1 MLSTAIL
8 RSAPTATM
16 VITTC
21 IGTKNPGQLLII
33 LGDIKENFFQGG
45 RLVETNGRV
54 SLGEAVHET
63 IEILVGN
70 RGHPLD
76 PIVPVIDH
84 TPVIIDIPGK

>member
-33 LGDIKENFFQGG
+33 LGDIKENFFQGS
-45 RLVETNGRV
+45 RLVEPNGGMP
-54 SLGEAVHET
+54 LGEAVHET

-76 PIVPVIDH
+76 PIVPVVDH
-84 TPVIIDIPGK
+84 TPVIINIPGK

>member
-8 RSAPTATM
+8 RSTPTTTM

-33 LGDIKENFFQGG
+33 LGDIEENFFQGG
-45 RLVETNGRV
+45 SLVETNGGV
-54 SLGEAVHET
+54 PLGEAVHEA

-76 PIVPVIDH
+76 PIVPVVDH
-84 TPVIIDIPGK
+84 TPIIIDVAGK